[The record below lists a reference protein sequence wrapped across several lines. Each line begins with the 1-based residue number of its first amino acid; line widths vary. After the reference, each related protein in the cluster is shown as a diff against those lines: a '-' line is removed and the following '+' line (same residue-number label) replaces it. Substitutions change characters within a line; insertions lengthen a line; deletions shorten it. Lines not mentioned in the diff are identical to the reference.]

1 MATESPS
8 RRSNRIA
15 VKWSTPSSR
24 ASSVGRDLRH
34 GLGRPSY
41 AEPDTDEEE
50 DDGDDVEAEE
60 QDDNASNRGSQPPS
74 PTASAGEEVLFR
86 HGMCEK
92 VEIQLDNQ
100 KSVETTLTMDDFLDS
115 ENDDLSDDDW
125 VGDDE
130 DFDTGYAW

>member
-1 MATESPS
+1 MH
-8 RRSNRIA
+8 RSN
-15 VKWSTPSSR
+15 PSSR
-24 ASSVGRDLRH
+24 ASSVVRGVRH

-50 DDGDDVEAEE
+50 ADFEEDGGEGEGDGPDGGGESGE
-60 QDDNASNRGSQPPS
+60 SQPAS
-74 PTASAGEEVLFR
+74 PAAGAGDTAAFFR

-100 KSVETTLTMDDFLDS
+100 KSAETTLTMDDFLDS
-115 ENDDLSDDDW
+115 EHDDLSDDDW
-125 VGDDE
+125 VGEDE